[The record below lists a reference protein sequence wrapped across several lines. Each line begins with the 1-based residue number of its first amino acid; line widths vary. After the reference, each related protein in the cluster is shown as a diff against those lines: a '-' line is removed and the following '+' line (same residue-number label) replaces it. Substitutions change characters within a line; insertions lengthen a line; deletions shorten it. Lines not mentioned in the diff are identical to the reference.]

1 MKAYLRVLAFVL
13 CGCAALPRASAQSPG
28 ADTVFLASGEK
39 STGKLIGIDAQNVR
53 LQKPLAPP
61 PGSPASA
68 APMFATVAIPLGMIE
83 RVEFAGD
90 DARDARLARATP
102 DEVTDIGGLWL
113 LAEPWL
119 ALPKSPAGRIGVVY
133 GDLLL
138 RSGTPDNAVRA
149 LEVFTRIEEGSWSDD
164 DVAQARQG
172 RLRAMV
178 ATGRAGEAVAEA
190 TELAKV
196 SEDPAVLVEAKYILA
211 EAADRG
217 LRKLIED
224 NPRWEQDVFVIPER
238 HRLYHE
244 ALDLYLFP
252 YLFFGSE
259 AEPAARGLWGAAR
272 VYQFTGET
280 AQAVECA
287 RDIAAIYP
295 GTKYAIPARQFLDSL
310 PQEARQ
316 QDLEKEA
323 REEAALEK
331 PKTTHEK

>member
-1 MKAYLRVLAFVL
+1 MMTPLRCLAIAL
-13 CGCAALPRASAQSPG
+13 LGCAAPQPVPAQSP
-28 ADTVFLASGEK
+28 APDTVFLTSGEK
-39 STGKLIGIDAQNVR
+39 SSGKLIGIDAQNVR

-61 PGSPASA
+61 PGTPASA
-68 APMFATVAIPLGMIE
+68 PPMSATVAIPLSVIE
-83 RVEFAGD
+83 HVEFAGD

-102 DEVTDIGGLWL
+102 DQVTDIGGLWL

-119 ALPKSPAGRIGVVY
+119 ALPKSQAGRIGTVY

-138 RSGTPDNAVRA
+138 RSGTPDNAARA
-149 LEVFTRIEEGSWSDD
+149 LEVFTRIEEGSWSDE
-164 DVAQARQG
+164 DVAHARQG

-190 TELAKV
+190 QELAKV

-211 EAADRG
+211 EAADKG

-259 AEPAARGLWGAAR
+259 TEPAARGLWGAAG

-287 RDIAAIYP
+287 RDLAAIYP
-295 GTKYAIPARQFLDSL
+295 ETRYAVQARQFLDRL
-310 PQEARQ
+310 PKEAKQQDNEQEARQ
-316 QDLEKEA
+316 
-323 REEAALEK
+323 EAAL
-331 PKTTHEK
+331 PKSNTTHEN